1 MDNKLDNLQLDFIE
15 KQKVICDKYGAE
27 FLASPFDKMVGIA
40 LESFNE
46 FNMPINGLRHP
57 IENDNSTSWFIWA
70 GEYSAADDFFKPVH
84 VSHLLEICPKALPYL
99 GLAPG
104 WRFLFDNT
112 HEDVWHDE
120 NLFNIG

>member
-1 MDNKLDNLQLDFIE
+1 MDNKLDNLQKDFIE

-57 IENDNSTSWFIWA
+57 IE
-70 GEYSAADDFFKPVH
+70 E
-84 VSHLLEICPKALPYL
+84 
-99 GLAPG
+99 
-104 WRFLFDNT
+104 
-112 HEDVWHDE
+112 
-120 NLFNIG
+120 